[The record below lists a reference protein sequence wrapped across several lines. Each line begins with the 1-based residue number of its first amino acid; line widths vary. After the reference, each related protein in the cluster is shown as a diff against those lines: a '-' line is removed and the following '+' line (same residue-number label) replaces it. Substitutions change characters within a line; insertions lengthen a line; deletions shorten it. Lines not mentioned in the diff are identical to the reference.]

1 VPLLMRRARACGLC
15 CTDLQKNRKGPQ
27 DTGQNA
33 MEWDTDISLTCT
45 SDAPR
50 NRALTRN
57 RDGFPTKPSRRF
69 RWDVPRGPTQAG
81 HWGPGAESEDL
92 RRRSQGDQGSACV
105 PKRRGDRR
113 EALNVE
119 GSPGGAG
126 IHQAINR
133 SLKLRGIAQRLT
145 GWKREASRGKPLR
158 MQFVDLKGRG
168 ISLSYPN
175 LYPGVTG
182 PHRGPSGS
190 PRFRWVPAVI
200 ERPLGT
206 GHEVPIG
213 TPLVCRDDGETAS
226 LETHG

>member
-119 GSPGGAG
+119 GSPRGAG

-133 SLKLRGIAQRLT
+133 TLKLRGIAQRLT

-158 MQFVDLKGRG
+158 MQFVDFKRERYIGFVSEFLPRGHRTPPWPVRQPSVQMGPGRHRKTLG
-168 ISLSYPN
+168 DRSRSPNRYPAG
-175 LYPGVTG
+175 L
-182 PHRGPSGS
+182 
-190 PRFRWVPAVI
+190 PRR
-200 ERPLGT
+200 R
-206 GHEVPIG
+206 
-213 TPLVCRDDGETAS
+213 
-226 LETHG
+226 

>member
-1 VPLLMRRARACGLC
+1 
-15 CTDLQKNRKGPQ
+15 
-27 DTGQNA
+27 

-92 RRRSQGDQGSACV
+92 RRRSQGDQGSTCV

-133 SLKLRGIAQRLT
+133 TLKLRGIAQRLT

-158 MQFVDLKGRG
+158 MQFVDFKRERYIGFVSESLPRGHRTPPWPVRQPSVQMGPGRHRKTLG
-168 ISLSYPN
+168 DRSRSPNRYPAG
-175 LYPGVTG
+175 L
-182 PHRGPSGS
+182 
-190 PRFRWVPAVI
+190 PRR
-200 ERPLGT
+200 R
-206 GHEVPIG
+206 
-213 TPLVCRDDGETAS
+213 
-226 LETHG
+226 

>member
-119 GSPGGAG
+119 GSPRGAG

-133 SLKLRGIAQRLT
+133 TLKLRGIAQRLT

-158 MQFVDLKGRG
+158 MQWLILKGRG
-168 ISLSYPN
+168 ISVSYPN
-175 LYPGVTG
+175 FYPGVTTPPWPVRQPSVQMG
-182 PHRGPSGS
+182 PGRHRKTLGDRSRS
-190 PRFRWVPAVI
+190 PNRYPAGLP
-200 ERPLGT
+200 R
-206 GHEVPIG
+206 
-213 TPLVCRDDGETAS
+213 RR
-226 LETHG
+226 